1 MFECFFYFFDGH
13 EVGLLIL
20 DGGILDGN
28 DNTVGART
36 NWIDDLVSGGEL
48 EARSEHLPL
57 TSSMGRVLF
66 SDLLD
71 LATSTICSSRL
82 HHTSLS
88 SLNLR
93 F

>member
-1 MFECFFYFFDGH
+1 MLECFFYFFDGH

-20 DGGILDGN
+20 NGGILDSN
-28 DNTVGART
+28 DNTVGTRT
-36 NWIDDLVSGGEL
+36 DWIDDLVFGGEL

-57 TSSMGRVLF
+57 TSSIDRVLF
-66 SDLLD
+66 SDLSD

-82 HHTSLS
+82 HHNILCSLI
-88 SLNLR
+88 LR